1 MNFAISDLKSWFS
14 ALVSLANRV
23 LLSLFLSLSLFYSL
37 PYLVGFRL
45 VLQQTV
51 NRVITTMPKMQIN
64 EWGLSKE
71 VGMQRARKSWK
82 GLSCDCNRCNG
93 GSHTTTRK
101 VLRDRDCNL
110 FLMLPDNQP
119 PIENISTTASF
130 PLFRWENYP
139 PNETMPRVILRVL
152 IDEGNTSL
160 SFSFT

>member
-1 MNFAISDLKSWFS
+1 MIFSSGVTCQPFAT
-14 ALVSLANRV
+14 
-23 LLSLFLSLSLFYSL
+23 LSFSLSLFYSL
-37 PYLVGFRL
+37 PCLVGFRL

-82 GLSCDCNRCNG
+82 GLSCDCDRCNG
-93 GSHTTTRK
+93 GHTTTRK

-110 FLMLPDNQP
+110 FLMLLNNQP

-130 PLFRWENYP
+130 WLFRWENYP
-139 PNETMPRVILRVL
+139 PNEMMPQVILRVL